1 MIKSFSANNFE
12 SLAEEKKYQYRIN
25 SKGEL
30 RFLHYCPICGEFHK
44 SNPDFSINC
53 ISGLYSCQRK
63 EKGGTVEE
71 LKRYGF
77 DISKVPEL
85 RKFLG
90 MSPKEI
96 YELNNSSK
104 NYKEVFEKPVETD
117 MTNLFKNRING
128 DTPFMWIE
136 YLAKRGIREKTFEGI
151 VNFDKYNNMIIPIN
165 NGEKIVGIKYR
176 SIDKK
181 LRSEKESSSAYFM
194 NWQNIKKF
202 DYIIIVEGEIDLLSG
217 LEVGANIVSLSFG
230 AGNIKCV
237 VNQKEWL
244 SKFKNI
250 IIATDNDEQ
259 GKKSKAKIVGEL
271 KDLKSNLLEVDLG
284 EYKDFNEVLIS
295 ENGRKKLINIIK
307 NYKKIR

>member
-1 MIKSFSANNFE
+1 MIKTITVKNFE
-12 SLAEEKKYQYRIN
+12 IIGEEEKYQYRID

-30 RFLHYCPICGEFHK
+30 RFLNYCPICGEFHE
-44 SNPDFSINC
+44 SNPDFSVNC
-53 ISGLYSCQRK
+53 ISGLYICQRQR
-63 EKGGTVEE
+63 KGGTVGE

-85 RKFLG
+85 RKFCG

-104 NYKEVFEKPVETD
+104 NYKEVFEKPIEKD
-117 MTNLFKNRING
+117 MTDIFKSKITG
-128 DTPFMWIE
+128 DIPTMWIE
-136 YLAKRGIREKTFEGI
+136 YLAKRGISEKTFKG
-151 VNFDKYNNMIIPIN
+151 VVAFDKYNNMIIPIS

-217 LEVGANIVSLSFG
+217 LEVRANIVSLSFG

-259 GKKSKAKIVGEL
+259 GKKSKAKIVKEL
-271 KDLKSNLLEVDLG
+271 KDIKSNLLEVDLG
-284 EYKDFNEVLIS
+284 EYKDFNEVLVS
-295 ENGRKKLINIIK
+295 ENGYKKLINIIK
-307 NYKKIR
+307 DYKKIR